1 MSWQAVRVDTNTEAV
16 EFVCDLLISV
26 GADGVQIDEKMGYQS
41 SLIMKKMINYLI
53 FLQTFKR
60 DFNHYQK

>member
-26 GADGVQIDEKMGYQS
+26 GADGVQIDEKNGIS
-41 SLIMKKMINYLI
+41 VIAYL
-53 FLQTFKR
+53 
-60 DFNHYQK
+60 